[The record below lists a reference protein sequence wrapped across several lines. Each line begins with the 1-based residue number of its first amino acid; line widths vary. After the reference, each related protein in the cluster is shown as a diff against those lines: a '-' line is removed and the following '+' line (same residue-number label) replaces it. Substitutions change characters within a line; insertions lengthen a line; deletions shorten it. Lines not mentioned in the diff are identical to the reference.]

1 MGVPFTYVPALLRR
15 AAAAGPVE
23 SVSRALAHLGAS
35 ADEQP
40 AAEPP
45 EAVSAEL
52 AALGVHLAGTGL
64 AVAGRLTRLARLPIG
79 APALLSTAI
88 NIPQVRA
95 ALQARLGPNLAEPG
109 LAAAEA
115 TAGAFAGAPTG
126 MLVDAVHRV
135 QRLAEAR
142 ARERVWREQQAEDGG
157 AAEAADPAA
166 AAEGVEEE
174 VPPRPQPLPEGP
186 VERYAAKSAAA
197 GAIGWASALLAGQPS
212 LSVAA
217 LAAGSAKPAR
227 LAKESFASRLGR
239 WVAELGVVVDDPR
252 ALRRLDRIDA
262 VVVDAAVLATGRWA
276 IDEVSPLEGEPD
288 APDLHARALGLVDPE
303 DPTATR
309 ERDGW
314 RTEPAGSARRLY
326 LYQGARRAAVVSL
339 LPELDPYAEAFVAAA
354 SAVGTVWL
362 AGRSSHLDE
371 RLKVTGVLAGGPRL
385 AVSVR
390 DLQAGGHGVLLVA
403 RPGRGALAAAD
414 VGIAVAP
421 AGVPARAG
429 RRRGGHLHCGCGLV
443 AAVEVLEAVPAA
455 RRASHT
461 GVRLAEYE
469 AAAASILGLASPA
482 KRAGRNALLGSNIA
496 SLAGIGAGMWY
507 ADPVVRM
514 RPPRPA
520 DRNPWHA
527 IPVRE
532 VLRRLRSSPAGLPG
546 QEARQRRPES
556 VQQEAEEPGVARVVA
571 EELANPLTP
580 ALAAGAGLAAA
591 VGSTVDAA
599 LIGGVVVANSLVG
612 GLQRLGAN
620 RAVRRLAQHASI
632 PVRLLREGQPIDGVA
647 EDLVP
652 GDIIDLRPGDS
663 VPADCRIVEADRL
676 EVDEANLTGES
687 LPVGKTAKPTTARVP
702 ADRVSMVY
710 EGTAVAAGHGLAAVV
725 ATGPDTEAHQAEQQ
739 VGAPRT
745 SGVQGRLQELTKST
759 LPLSAGAGVLLL
771 GANALRGQ
779 PLREAFAPAV
789 SLAVASVP
797 EGLPSVATMAQLAAA
812 RRLSRRGV
820 LVRNPATLEALGR
833 VQALCFDKTGTL
845 TEGRLRLRLVS
856 DGTDE
861 AKPDRLS
868 EPLRGVLAA
877 ALRATPAS
885 SADEELADPTDR
897 AIAAG
902 GEDTGVTVQDGQS
915 GWERVDELPFEPCR
929 GLHAALGTAGG
940 ASVLSIKGT
949 PEAVIDRCSARATG
963 EPLDDAARRGLTDAA
978 SELAGRG
985 YRLLAVAEAPMPAGY
1000 RLTEERLDQLAEPGP
1015 DRLHF
1020 LGFVAL
1026 ADRVRP
1032 SAAEAVKK
1040 LRGAGVRVI
1049 MVTGDHPG
1057 TAESV
1062 AAELGVL
1069 DGGEVLSGAEIDQM
1083 SDDELAAVLPK
1094 VTVFAR
1100 SVPAQKV
1107 RVVRLLR
1114 RAGQTV
1120 AVTGDGANDAPAMR
1134 AAHVGI
1140 ALGSQATPA
1149 ARAAADVVVTDD
1161 GIETVVDA
1169 VVEGRVL
1176 WSSVR
1181 DALAML
1187 LGGNLGEIAFTVG
1200 AGILG
1205 GPGLDAR
1212 QLLLVNMLTDVV
1224 PALVLASRAPSG
1236 TDPRALLAEGPDA
1249 SLGPALRRDIQIR
1262 AAATA
1267 GATSAAWL
1275 LARFTGT
1282 PTRASTVAL
1291 VSMVSAQLVQTVL
1304 ASGFDPVVTAA
1315 CAGSLALLAVA
1326 IQTPGLSQALG
1337 SRPLGPVGWSTALG
1351 SSVVAAAGARWYG
1364 QRTARDDS
1372 AGTQHA
1378 AQDQRG
1384 QRDDGGA
1391 EHLHENLG
1399 EQFTHERD
1407 RT

>member
-1 MGVPFTYVPALLRR
+1 MPAFLRR
-15 AAAAGPVE
+15 VAATHPVE
-23 SVSRALAHLGAS
+23 SVSRALAQLGAA

-40 AAEPP
+40 AGEPP

-52 AALGVHLAGTGL
+52 AALGVHLAGAGL
-64 AVAGRLTRLARLPIG
+64 AVAGSLTRLARLPVG
-79 APALLSTAI
+79 VPALLSTAA
-88 NIPQVRA
+88 NIPHVRA
-95 ALQARLGPNLAEPG
+95 ALQARLGPNHVEPG

-115 TAGAFAGAPTG
+115 AVGALAGSPAG

-142 ARERVWREQQAEDGG
+142 ARERVWRKQQADG
-157 AAEAADPAA
+157 
-166 AAEGVEEE
+166 GVEEE
-174 VPPRPQPLPEGP
+174 PGGNHTAAEEKVPPRPRPLPDGP
-186 VERYAAKSAAA
+186 VERYAAKSAVA
-197 GAIGWASALLAGQPS
+197 GAAGWASALLAGQPS
-212 LSVAA
+212 LGVAA
-217 LAAGSAKPAR
+217 LTAGSAKPAR
-227 LAKESFASRLGR
+227 LAKESFAARLGR
-239 WVAELGVVVDDPR
+239 WVAELGVMVDDPR

-262 VVVDAAVLATGRWA
+262 VVVDAAVLTTGRWA
-276 IDEVSPLEGEPD
+276 IDEVSPLDGGPD

-303 DPTATR
+303 DPTAVR

-314 RTEPAGSARRLY
+314 RTEPAGSGRRLH
-326 LYQGARRAAVVSL
+326 LYHGARRAAVVSL
-339 LPELDPYAEAFVAAA
+339 LPELDPYAEALVAAA
-354 SAVGTVWL
+354 SVVGEVWV

-371 RLKVTGVLAGGPRL
+371 RLKVTGVLPSGPRL
-385 AVSVR
+385 TASVR
-390 DLQAGGHGVLLVA
+390 GLQADGRGVLLVA
-403 RPGRGALAAAD
+403 RPGRTALGAAD
-414 VGIAVAP
+414 VGIAVAS
-421 AGVPARAG
+421 AGAPGRAG
-429 RRRGGHLHCGCGLV
+429 RSGRGGHLRCGCELV

-455 RRASHT
+455 RHAAST
-461 GVRLAEYE
+461 GVRLAEYQ
-469 AAAASILGLASPA
+469 AAAAGVLGLASPHG
-482 KRAGRNALLGSNIA
+482 RAGHNALLGSHIA
-496 SLAGIGAGMWY
+496 ALAGIGAGMWY

-514 RPPRPA
+514 RPPQPA

-556 VQQEAEEPGVARVVA
+556 VQQEAEGPGVARAVA

-612 GLQRLGAN
+612 GLQRLGAD
-620 RAVRRLAQHASI
+620 RAVRRLAQHASV
-632 PVRLLREGQPIDGVA
+632 PVRLLREGKRIDGVT

-652 GDIIDLRPGDS
+652 GDIIDLRPGDA

-687 LPVGKTAKPTTARVP
+687 LPVAKTAKPSTARVP

-725 ATGPDTEAHQAEQQ
+725 ATGPDTEARQAEQQ
-739 VGAPRT
+739 AGAPRIG
-745 SGVQGRLQELTKST
+745 GVQGRLQELTKST
-759 LPLSAGAGVLLL
+759 LPLSAGAGALLL
-771 GANALRGQ
+771 GANVLRGQ
-779 PLREAFAPAV
+779 PLRQAFAPAV

-861 AKPDRLS
+861 AKPEHLPER
-868 EPLRGVLAA
+868 LRGVLAA

-885 SADEELADPTDR
+885 HADQDLADPTDR

-902 GEDTGVTVQDGQS
+902 GNDTGVTVQDGQS

-929 GLHAALGTAGG
+929 GLHAVLGAAGG
-940 ASVLSIKGT
+940 APVLSVKGT
-949 PEAVIDRCSARATG
+949 PEAVIGRCSARATG
-963 EPLDDAARRGLTDAA
+963 EPLDDAARRGLTRAA
-978 SELAGRG
+978 SRLAGRG
-985 YRLLAVAEAPMPAGY
+985 YRMLAVAEAPMPAGY
-1000 RLTEERLDQLAEPGP
+1000 RLTEEHLGQLTEAHPDQL
-1015 DRLHF
+1015 RF
-1020 LGFVAL
+1020 LGLVAL

-1032 SAAEAVKK
+1032 SAAEAVAK
-1040 LRGAGVRVI
+1040 LRRAGVRVI

-1069 DGGEVLSGAEIDQM
+1069 DGGEVLSGADIDRM
-1083 SDDELAAVLPK
+1083 SDDELTALLPR

-1114 RAGQTV
+1114 RAGQAV

-1181 DALAML
+1181 DALAVL
-1187 LGGNLGEIAFTVG
+1187 LGGNVGEIAFTVG

-1236 TDPRALLAEGPDA
+1236 TDPRALLAGGPDA
-1249 SLGPALRRDIQIR
+1249 SLGPALRRDIEIR

-1267 GATSAAWL
+1267 GATGAAWL

-1282 PTRASTVAL
+1282 STRACTVAL
-1291 VSMVSAQLVQTVL
+1291 VSLVSTQLVQTAL

-1315 CAGSLALLAVA
+1315 CAGSLALLTVAV
-1326 IQTPGLSQALG
+1326 QTPGLSHVLG

-1364 QRTARDDS
+1364 QRAVGDDS
-1372 AGTQHA
+1372 AGTQQA
-1378 AQDQRG
+1378 AQDRRG

-1399 EQFTHERD
+1399 EQFAHD
-1407 RT
+1407 RHGT